1 MAFSLEELQRI
12 RKQYDEGRQKK
23 QEEIAKKT
31 NAAPEYRE
39 LPSLSRDTRRS
50 RETEEQRSALQV
62 QAENKANPNYDRI
75 EEDRMRREVA
85 QKRIENEM
93 KQIEAM
99 GMDASQTDLNRY
111 NQLYNTAE
119 GRGFIGNDIS
129 VNDFEVDKYLDPNY
143 RMSKSE
149 EQTAKTVV
157 NNYFKRNPDAKKL
170 LQMSTSN
177 PYRASQLRSQ
187 MSDKQRNEY
196 DRITS
201 LMNKTSNLSAY
212 TYGLMN
218 IMPFGNTAMDKLGEM
233 AGGDSDY
240 NYSMQKQNVRTQS
253 PLAFTGGD
261 MTSKLAAYSV
271 LGKAL
276 EGIPALGQAT
286 NELGQTMAFGN
297 KAIGNSIGNILRGNI
312 ADIVL
317 DTIPSEIENYK
328 NGMSAKDI
336 AIDALKNEA
345 ANTAFNAVGEIP
357 SLIKAFRGLGK
368 ADNAVDAIKQ
378 TGNVEPIEQAMAEQ
392 EAEVAEQIAKEQ
404 AQQVV
409 KEAPTVPTVAEPQS
423 LIKEEPVEQ
432 IAKET
437 PVKSDKIAEPQS
449 AINPDD
455 YVVTTIHN
463 KKGEERYIIKR
474 GTEDKNSYAKE
485 FGRKQYKTK
494 EDAINAIQ
502 EKAQISQVGET
513 QSLLKGYEENTIGD
527 LLNNPQSYTIE
538 DTQKA
543 LRIMDRNAGIEYYN
557 TKDEMLDALR
567 KMVGDDEGFANID
580 LDTDITKGVV
590 TASTTPDVP
599 KETPTS
605 DYFDKTPNP
614 GDIPQNNGVTIQE
627 MLDDPEKYS
636 KDDFAEALRLID
648 RNAGIEYDTEKE
660 EIIAAL
666 LDELDNEPGLADI
679 KTTIGEVPP
688 AKAKKGKGSKK
699 NNKANKVMAEDIGIN
714 PNTELDEIDDVARE
728 ADEII
733 DGNNALKPQ
742 EEYNII
748 ESEEPDPGIAR
759 GSITETNGVKERGQS
774 IHIRGE
780 GKMKMDVPE
789 PVRADFKDN
798 PDMYIQLKNAD
809 TAAKAERI
817 YNDSNIDTETEF
829 RKMLEAHDPAALPL
843 GRQIANDYS
852 AQGNYEMASQIY
864 RDMGEQLTKSGQFSQ
879 AAIINMMKDDPFTA
893 YEYARKE
900 IDKIN
905 RNGKQL
911 FGDQWNNFKMTDE
924 EIDAFK
930 NIKPGDEKAIKKL
943 YNKIGNRLAKDYPV
957 KMIDKL
963 LEARRVGMLFNPRT
977 HIRNIVA
984 NVPTL
989 GMRWTADRV
998 EAVGQNIA
1006 HLINPEIKVTQSI
1019 TGSGREGRKLAKE
1032 IFEGDAVQALVKGT
1046 DGKYTEGVESALM
1059 ENKQIFKGTGLE
1071 KWIDRVSGDIYN
1083 KAAEAIANSKGIDAK
1098 HIDGGLQALN
1108 KKFFDKE
1115 GVESVAETLRNT
1127 TYKLLDLGDS
1137 PFVKENFIER
1147 LGSYINAQG
1156 IKSIDEVPE
1165 EAIQTAWE
1173 EAMKATYKDNS
1184 WAVEMLKGF
1193 RGGFNQIPGVGKPMG
1208 QAVIPFLQA
1217 PGNIAARMVDY
1228 SPIRGTKGIADII
1241 SGARA
1246 NDVKKVTQ
1254 GIEEFSKGATGTG
1267 MVILGMRLKK
1277 SGLITGDY
1285 SSDKD
1290 QKEQQKREG
1299 FRPFALHIGDKYFTY
1314 DWAQPFAESLI
1325 IGTLLQETIDNS
1337 DEYDSE
1343 ILKSL
1348 GYEGTKAGKAIG
1360 AIGTGAK
1367 ASFNSW
1373 FNASPL
1379 QGLSSLLSGGDSN
1392 DSGDIAQGVIDTT
1405 VGDFASSFI
1414 PAPVNAYTKT
1424 KDTTQRNTYDAT
1436 NKFTTFINQQKAKLP
1451 GLSDDLPARYDTWG
1465 KEMKYADSTGNAAI
1479 QRFVSPG
1486 EFTTEKHDPIDK
1498 EIDALF
1504 ESTGDNGVFAPKAPY
1519 KIDDRKLTNVENSK
1533 YQKDMGQRNREL
1545 VEAFM
1550 DSDMYEDMDDEEK
1563 ADVLKNLYGV
1573 SKVITERDVFDKDV
1587 SGSNN
1592 YKKALAAYDDG
1603 DIEGLVDFYT
1613 VRQQAESIFGSTE
1626 DWARDAYKNGTID
1639 DINKA
1644 KKAKEIAEDY
1654 GFDSISKKEWETFRD
1669 GTEKD
1674 LKDMLELKQKAA
1686 EAGVTDSKAFQQALE
1701 DGATVESIKTVGEQL
1716 ASLGLDKPAPNYT
1729 YQKAVKEIPGLTMDS
1744 FVNQYKDIDF
1754 NSNQAITQDEV
1765 IDYLNRGK
1773 YTQSY
1778 ADQLWAAYGA
1788 STWKK
1793 KPKQVD
1799 GKWVKK

>member
-1 MAFSLEELQRI
+1 MATKLTLEDVTKYINSYDNGKQRM
-12 RKQYDEGRQKK
+12 
-23 QEEIAKKT
+23 QEEKNKRT
-31 NAAPEYRE
+31 NAAPKYRE
-39 LPSLSRDTRRS
+39 VPTLNKTSRSS
-50 RETEEQRSALQV
+50 REEEEQRSAKAVQQRNAQRQADV
-62 QAENKANPNYDRI
+62 MAQAEQL
-75 EEDRMRREVA
+75 A
-85 QKRIENEM
+85 QARNSIAP
-93 KQIEAM
+93 Q
-99 GMDASQTDLNRY
+99 MDMSMPSQPMSFGNTSVPTDLTMPASPASSLAGLQTNNYQNTNR
-111 NQLYNTAE
+111 E
-119 GRGFIGNDIS
+119 IS
-129 VNDFEVDKYLDPNY
+129 VDDPVIDTYLDPNY
-143 RMSKSE
+143 RMSKDE
-149 EQTAKTVV
+149 EKTAKSVV
-157 NNYFKRNPDAKKL
+157 DKYFKENPKAKKVL
-170 LQMSTSN
+170 QAASSNPRRASKMREQMSE
-177 PYRASQLRSQ
+177 
-187 MSDKQRNEY
+187 KERNEY

-218 IMPFGNTAMDKLGEM
+218 IMPFEETVMDKLGELE
-233 AGGDSDY
+233 GGDSNY
-240 NYSMQKQNVRTQS
+240 NYSMQKQNVKTQS

-261 MTSKLAAYSV
+261 MTSKIAAYSV
-271 LGKAL
+271 LGNAL
-276 EGIPALGQAT
+276 ENIPALGQAT
-286 NELGQTMAFGN
+286 NELGQSMAFGN
-297 KAIGNSIGNILRGNI
+297 KAAGDAIGGILRGNI
-312 ADIVL
+312 ADIAL

-336 AIDALKNEA
+336 AVDTLKNEA
-345 ANTAFNAVGEIP
+345 LNTAFNSIGEIP
-357 SLIKAFRGLGK
+357 TLIKALRGLGG
-368 ADNAVDAIKQ
+368 ADNV
-378 TGNVEPIEQAMAEQ
+378 VEDVVRNIDDTPRISNIEQERRMLESQANDMDALRAEMARKAEADRAEAFRNRPRANLEAEQASNVDNMDMLRRAMAEQ
-392 EAEVAEQIAKEQ
+392 Q
-404 AQQVV
+404 AQQMAEQTV
-409 KEAPTVPTVAEPQS
+409 KEIPTVPTVAEPQS
-423 LIKEEPVEQ
+423 LIKEEPIEQ

-437 PVKSDKIAEPQS
+437 PVEEIVKAEAPVDTDNPIHTMDANRFMNDKKYRNSVLKKQLKWYRDKGFDLDKDEVMSQLETAAKNNLAEAPADVAKSAPANSEWRSWNKGDT
-449 AINPDD
+449 INYTVDD
-455 YVVTTIHN
+455 FDGVKPKTIKGKVTEVADDHLIVEADGQKLWVDDDTASQFA
-463 KKGEERYIIKR
+463 KKKR
-474 GTEDKNSYAKE
+474 GAN
-485 FGRKQYKTK
+485 
-494 EDAINAIQ
+494 
-502 EKAQISQVGET
+502 KA
-513 QSLLKGYEENTIGD
+513 
-527 LLNNPQSYTIE
+527 
-538 DTQKA
+538 
-543 LRIMDRNAGIEYYN
+543 
-557 TKDEMLDALR
+557 
-567 KMVGDDEGFANID
+567 
-580 LDTDITKGVV
+580 
-590 TASTTPDVP
+590 
-599 KETPTS
+599 
-605 DYFDKTPNP
+605 
-614 GDIPQNNGVTIQE
+614 GDIPA
-627 MLDDPEKYS
+627 S
-636 KDDFAEALRLID
+636 
-648 RNAGIEYDTEKE
+648 
-660 EIIAAL
+660 
-666 LDELDNEPGLADI
+666 
-679 KTTIGEVPP
+679 
-688 AKAKKGKGSKK
+688 
-699 NNKANKVMAEDIGIN
+699 NKVMAEDIGIN
-714 PNTELDEIDDVARE
+714 PKTTFEDEIDDVAKE
-728 ADEII
+728 ADEIV

-789 PVRADFKDN
+789 PVRADFKDD

-817 YNDSNIDTETEF
+817 YNDPNTDTETEF

-852 AQGNYEMASQIY
+852 SQGNYEMASQIY

-977 HIRNIVA
+977 HIRNILA

-1193 RGGFNQIPGVGKPMG
+1193 RGGFNKIPGVGKPMG

-1504 ESTGDNGVFAPKAPY
+1504 EATGDSAVFAPKAPY

-1587 SGSNN
+1587 SNN
-1592 YKKALAAYDDG
+1592 NTYKKALEAYDDG

-1626 DWARDAYKNGTID
+1626 DWAKDAYKNGTVD

-1644 KKAKEIAEDY
+1644 KRAKEIAADY
-1654 GFDSISKKEWETFRD
+1654 GFDSISKKEWETFKD

-1674 LKDMLELKQKAA
+1674 LKDMLEIKQKAA

-1716 ASLGLDKPAPNYT
+1716 ASLGLDKPAPNYV
-1729 YQKAVKEIPGLTMDS
+1729 YQHAVQEIPSLTVDE
-1744 FVNQYKDIDF
+1744 FANTFKALDADHNQSLK
-1754 NSNQAITQDEV
+1754 QTELL
-1765 IDYLNRGK
+1765 DYLNGNNL
-1773 YTQSY
+1773 SDEY
-1778 ADQLWAAYGA
+1778 ARQLWNAYGGWTNKA
-1788 STWKK
+1788 GTVKK
-1793 KPKQVD
+1793 IKKSD
-1799 GKWVKK
+1799 GKWTAYY